1 MELDNFFIQQ
11 DKFNK
16 ELVIDSNLNDYKVAT
31 RMYLALQVK
40 ISELADETK
49 CFIYWNDSNKS
60 RVSKQ
65 LVLEKYIDCLKQILT
80 IGLNKNYTC
89 LKKLIV
95 KPNDYCLSDQFLTL
109 LIDVNDLI
117 ISPSIDHYKTL
128 FEDFISLG
136 ISLGFSINQIEE
148 IFFKND
154 FCKIAL

>member
-16 ELVIDSNLNDYKVAT
+16 ELVIDSNLN
-31 RMYLALQVK
+31 
-40 ISELADETK
+40 E
-49 CFIYWNDSNKS
+49 
-60 RVSKQ
+60 
-65 LVLEKYIDCLKQILT
+65 
-80 IGLNKNYTC
+80 NKNYTC

-154 FCKIAL
+154 CCKIAL

>member
-31 RMYLALQVK
+31 RMYLALQ
-40 ISELADETK
+40 ETK

-154 FCKIAL
+154 CCKIAL

>member
-16 ELVIDSNLNDYKVAT
+16 ELVIDSNLNNYKVTT

-60 RVSKQ
+60 KVSKQ

-95 KPNDYCLSDQFLTL
+95 KPNDYCLSDQFLNLYIDINDLLISSSEDHYVTL
-109 LIDVNDLI
+109 L
-117 ISPSIDHYKTL
+117 
-128 FEDFISLG
+128 EDFLSLA
-136 ISLGFSINQIEE
+136 ISLGFSEQDIVDG
-148 IFFKND
+148 FK
-154 FCKIAL
+154 L

>member
-95 KPNDYCLSDQFLTL
+95 KPNDYCLSDQFLNLYIDINDLLISSSEDHYVTL
-109 LIDVNDLI
+109 L
-117 ISPSIDHYKTL
+117 
-128 FEDFISLG
+128 EDFLSLA
-136 ISLGFSINQIEE
+136 ISLGFSEQDIVDG
-148 IFFKND
+148 FK
-154 FCKIAL
+154 L

>member
-1 MELDNFFIQQ
+1 MELTNFFIQQ
-11 DKFNK
+11 DKLNK
-16 ELVIDSNLNDYKVAT
+16 KLIIDKNLDNYKITT
-31 RMYLALQVK
+31 RMFLSLQVK
-40 ISELADETK
+40 LSELASETQ
-49 CFIYWNDSNKS
+49 CFIYWNDNNKNK
-60 RVSKQ
+60 VSKQ
-65 LVLEKYIDCLKQILT
+65 LVLEKYIDCFKQILS

-89 LKKLIV
+89 IEKLVV

-148 IFFKND
+148 NFFNND
-154 FCKIAL
+154 CCKIAL

>member
-1 MELDNFFIQQ
+1 MELNNFFIQQ

-31 RMYLALQVK
+31 RMFLALQVK
-40 ISELADETK
+40 IGELADETK
-49 CFIYWNDSNKS
+49 CFIYWNNGKKTK
-60 RVSKQ
+60 VSKE

-89 LKKLIV
+89 LQKLIV

-117 ISPSIDHYKTL
+117 ISPSVDHYETL

-148 IFFKND
+148 NFFKND
-154 FCKIAL
+154 YCKIAL